1 MLFRSSAAILAVAYL
16 PRTVLMAVLWI
27 VPVAL
32 FWNVTLSWSLIALFG
47 LSVPG
52 YLCARLY
59 DPIFRR
65 LEENQEQEGI
75 EQ

>member
-1 MLFRSSAAILAVAYL
+1 
-16 PRTVLMAVLWI
+16 MAVLWI

-75 EQ
+75 KQ